1 MLTTM
6 LAVSIKNILLEKKL
20 KENVSLYFF
29 FNVISQKILDEQ

>member
-20 KENVSLYFF
+20 NENVSLYFF